1 MKQSNYG
8 YKNKQRTS
16 KYVESNHCL
25 QIHFIGAIKN
35 IIIHNFKYNIL
46 YKITRLRLLVGKT

>member
-8 YKNKQRTS
+8 YKNKQQTS

-25 QIHFIGAIKN
+25 QIHFIGAIKKH
-35 IIIHNFKYNIL
+35 IHNFKYKIL